1 MRLITEQ
8 LAGFVSNVRY
18 EHLSDEVIEKS
29 ERAILDTL
37 AALIGG
43 VPTDNTRLSR
53 VAAKACFGS
62 GGAHAWFAEGGLHY
76 LGAVF
81 ANCAAASSLDVDDG
95 HCLAAG
101 HPGAAIVPA
110 ILMEAAKLGSD
121 GHEVLTATAIGY
133 DVALRIAA
141 ARRFSETMSFAS
153 GQWTGFG
160 VAAAIGWLRKMH
172 TDQLAHA
179 LAIAGA
185 ESPQNLPQGDC
196 QASSVKGSSPWSTV
210 AALFSVER
218 ASCGMSGSIDMLDR
232 AHAYNVGAITADLGS
247 RWLICETYL
256 KPYASC
262 RYTHPVIDAVLALVA
277 GRGTDEPIG
286 RMAVDIFPEARKLPN
301 EYAPKSLEGG
311 QFSVPFAAALAALR
325 GAEAFRP
332 LRPHS
337 LSDPQVVE
345 LAQRVEVRYPDEFA
359 GTFPQRTPA
368 RVTMVVGGHERT
380 ADVPRPLGDAKNQ
393 MDQSPSRRSS
403 TTSGRTSF
411 RKPNSANSSN
421 RWPCSRWG
429 NSHRCSHVLP
439 PSQLQSAP
447 LPDPTGWIAAR
458 PSGTPVDRLSKS
470 PEAHSESHGGIP

>member
-1 MRLITEQ
+1 MQLIAEQ

-18 EHLSDEVIEKS
+18 EHLSDEVVEKS
-29 ERAILDTL
+29 QRAILDTL

-43 VPTDNTRLSR
+43 VPTDNARLSR
-53 VAAKACFGS
+53 IAAKACFGS

-76 LGAVF
+76 LGALF

-101 HPGAAIVPA
+101 HPGAGIIPA
-110 ILMEAAKLGSD
+110 VLMEAAKLGSD
-121 GHEVLTATAIGY
+121 GHEVLAATAIGY

-141 ARRFSETMSFAS
+141 ARRFSDTMSFAS

-185 ESPQNLPQGDC
+185 EAPQNLPQGDC
-196 QASSVKGSSPWSTV
+196 QASSVKGSGPWSTV
-210 AALFSVER
+210 AALFAVER

-247 RWLICETYL
+247 RWLISETYL

-286 RMAVDIFPEARKLPN
+286 RIAVDIFPEARKLPN

-359 GTFPQRTPA
+359 GIFPQGTPA
-368 RVTMVVGGHERT
+368 RVTMVVGGYERT
-380 ADVPRPLGDAKNQ
+380 ADVPRPLGDANNP
-393 MDQSPSRRSS
+393 MDQSAVEEKLHDL
-403 TTSGRTSF
+403 G
-411 RKPNSANSSN
+411 
-421 RWPCSRWG
+421 WDI
-429 NSHRCSHVLP
+429 L
-439 PSQLQSAP
+439 SQAELDKLIQSVALLKMGEIAP
-447 LPDPTGWIAAR
+447 LLACLTAKPVAISAA
-458 PSGTPVDRLSKS
+458 S
-470 PEAHSESHGGIP
+470 